1 MKLHF
6 LAQLEMEETERQ
18 RRAKH
23 HCAPSMLAEDPWP
36 VIETAYYLSDL
47 QNIMRKRLH

>member
-1 MKLHF
+1 MYF
-6 LAQLEMEETERQ
+6 LARLSMEEEERQ

-36 VIETAYYLSDL
+36 IIEAAYYLSDL
-47 QNIMRKRLH
+47 QNLMRKALH